1 MANIQMKLW
10 GQLKKAAGS
19 ETIPLNTEGLTLED
33 IVKDLAKSQNAE
45 LAKLLLNED
54 GSCRHSILGFENDV
68 QIEWDKELNIK
79 DGDIISLMSP
89 IAGG

>member
-1 MANIQMKLW
+1 MVNIKMKLW
-10 GQLKKAAGS
+10 GQLKKVAKVA
-19 ETIPLNTEGLTLED
+19 TIDLKTES
-33 IVKDLAKSQNAE
+33 KDLEGIIKDLTKIQNAE
-45 LAKLLLNED
+45 LAKLLLNDD

-68 QIEWDKELNIK
+68 QIDWNKELNIK